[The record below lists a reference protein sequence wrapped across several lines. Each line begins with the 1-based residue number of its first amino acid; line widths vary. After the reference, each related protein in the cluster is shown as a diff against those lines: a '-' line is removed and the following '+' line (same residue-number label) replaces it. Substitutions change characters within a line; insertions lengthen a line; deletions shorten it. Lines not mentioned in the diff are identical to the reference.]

1 MSNRAATLREI
12 KRIKSEY
19 LLDQM
24 EYELKISNSVAETEA
39 LKSCS
44 SFDQMLVILELNNG
58 N

>member
-1 MSNRAATLREI
+1 MSRAATLREI
-12 KRIKSEY
+12 KRLKSEY

-24 EYELKISNSVAETEA
+24 EYDLKVSNSRAETEA
-39 LKSCS
+39 LKNCT

>member
-12 KRIKSEY
+12 KRIKAEY

-58 N
+58 Y